1 MNKMLAGIAA
11 ASVLLVA
18 AAPLRADVYS
28 EMNMKPMTPETT
40 AKMKAEVQA
49 AKAKWASMTPDQ
61 RAEVTKSM
69 RGKKLGDL
77 TAMERVAQNDDMS
90 AMSKTQTAQYKSEW
104 DAAKAKYDKMT
115 PDEKAAVRKATREK
129 RLSDLNMMEQV
140 GQNDDMSREF

>member
-1 MNKMLAGIAA
+1 MNKMLAGLA
-11 ASVLLVA
+11 ASVLLIA
-18 AAPLRADVYS
+18 AAPLHADVYS

-115 PDEKAAVRKATREK
+115 PDEKAAVRKATRDK

-140 GQNDDMSREF
+140 GQTTT

>member
-1 MNKMLAGIAA
+1 MNKMLAGLA
-11 ASVLLVA
+11 ASVLLIA
-18 AAPLRADVYS
+18 AAPLHADVYS
-28 EMNMKPMTPETT
+28 EMNMKPLTPETT

-49 AKAKWASMTPDQ
+49 AKAKWASMTPEQ
-61 RAEVTKSM
+61 KAEVTKSM
-69 RGKKLGDL
+69 KGKKLGDL

-129 RLSDLNMMEQV
+129 GL
-140 GQNDDMSREF
+140 

>member
-1 MNKMLAGIAA
+1 MNKILACLA
-11 ASVLLVA
+11 ASLLLIVVA
-18 AAPLRADVYS
+18 PVRADVYS

-49 AKAKWASMTPDQ
+49 AKAKWATMTPDQ

-104 DAAKAKYDKMT
+104 DAAKVKYDKMT
-115 PDEKAAVRKATREK
+115 ADEKAVLRKTTREK
-129 RLSDLNMMEQV
+129 RLADLNMMEKV
-140 GQNDDMSREF
+140 GQNDDMAREF

>member
-1 MNKMLAGIAA
+1 MNKMLAGLA
-11 ASVLLVA
+11 ASVLLIA
-18 AAPLRADVYS
+18 AAPLHADVYS

-115 PDEKAAVRKATREK
+115 PDEKAAVRKATRDK